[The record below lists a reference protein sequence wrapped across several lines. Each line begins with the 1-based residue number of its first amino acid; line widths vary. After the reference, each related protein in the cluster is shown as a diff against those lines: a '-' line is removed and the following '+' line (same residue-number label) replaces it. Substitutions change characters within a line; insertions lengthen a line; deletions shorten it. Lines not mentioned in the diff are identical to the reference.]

1 MHFAIKTILFTLR
14 KQQAKKKSEGERV
27 RSPRT
32 FRGSESLS
40 IQQLEV
46 YRTTMVERR
55 VSFTAQ

>member
-1 MHFAIKTILFTLR
+1 MHFATKTILFTLR

-46 YRTTMVERR
+46 YRTTMVERWG
-55 VSFTAQ
+55 